1 MIDNE
6 YTDYVNTSSN
16 NNNNTGISATSKH
29 QKPVDSEA
37 RSSSHIIE
45 DIRRSDFKEHNML
58 LYPDLPSYRQIYSE
72 CTKQALNNNE
82 IVFLATTYDSFDR
95 IYDALRSKGISVDNE
110 MKDENLIIVDAVK
123 AYQIDTYGAMKL
135 GKSLVMRAASEAKA
149 GVFNLSDMGSFFL
162 AERTE
167 KLIEYEQSLPKM
179 LDLKFIATC
188 SYHKGNFA
196 TLTNQQQKELLSS
209 HNTVMQVKN

>member
-6 YTDYVNTSSN
+6 YADYVNTSSN
-16 NNNNTGISATSKH
+16 NNNNTGISATTKH

-37 RSSSHIIE
+37 KSSSRIIE
-45 DIRRSDFKEHNML
+45 DIRQSDFKEHNML

-72 CTKQALNNNE
+72 CTKQALDNNE

-110 MKDENLIIVDAVK
+110 MKDGNLIIVDAVK

-135 GKSLVMRAASEAKA
+135 VKSLVMRAAIDGKA

-167 KLIEYEQSLPKM
+167 KLIEYEQSVPKK
-179 LDLKFIATC
+179 LDLKFMATC